1 MPPYTTG
8 SRSAH
13 DIEPRRRTDV
23 MLIRARAPLRL
34 GLAGGGT
41 DLSPYCEQFGGA
53 VLNATIDLY
62 AYATLEPLTGSSVFF
77 AASDIGSEESLSA
90 DPKELVLEGPTALH
104 RAVYRRIV
112 DDFHQGKPFPCRLT
126 TYCEAPPGS
135 GLGSSSTLVV
145 AMVKA
150 FVEALSLPLGDYDIA
165 HLAYVIERNDARLQ
179 GGRQDQYA
187 ATFGGFNFMEF
198 YDGDR
203 VIVNPLRIKNWV
215 LSELEASV
223 VLFHTGVSR
232 SSAAIIAEQTRNV
245 SSSARQSLDA
255 MHQLKADAYEMK
267 EAVLKGDFRKFA
279 TVLNRSWEAK
289 KKTAHS
295 VSNDRINQLFDVAR
309 DAGALAGKVSGAG
322 GGGFITFLVE
332 PRARLNVIRRLE
344 GEEGQVMTCSFTKRG
359 TEGWRIG

>member
-1 MPPYTTG
+1 
-8 SRSAH
+8 
-13 DIEPRRRTDV
+13 

-62 AYATLEPLTGSSVFF
+62 AYATLMPLAGDQVHLVAKDQGF
-77 AASDIGSEESLSA
+77 EETVSA
-90 DPKELVLEGPTALH
+90 DPDAILIEGPAILH

-112 DDFHQGKPFPCRLT
+112 TDFLGGKPYPCRLI

-150 FVEALSLPLGDYDIA
+150 FAELLSLPLGEYDIA
-165 HLAYVIERNDARLQ
+165 KLAFTIEREDAGLQ

-198 YDGDR
+198 HDNDR
-203 VIVNPLRIKNWV
+203 VVVNPLRIKNWI
-215 LSELEASV
+215 LSELEASL

-232 SSAAIIAEQTRNV
+232 SSAAIIAEQAHNIAAQAPR
-245 SSSARQSLDA
+245 SLDA
-255 MHQLKADAYEMK
+255 MHQLKADAFEMK
-267 EAVLKGDFRKFA
+267 EAILKGDFQKFA
-279 TVLNRSWEAK
+279 AVLNHSWIAK
-289 KKTAHS
+289 KRTADII
-295 VSNDRINQLFDVAR
+295 SNDRLDHLFEAALS
-309 DAGALAGKVSGAG
+309 AGAVAGKVSGAG
-322 GGGFITFLVE
+322 GGGFIMFVIDPVE
-332 PRARLNVIRRLE
+332 RIKVIRRLE
-344 GEEGQVMTCSFTKRG
+344 CEEGQVTTFSFTKRG
-359 TEGWRIG
+359 TEGWRID

>member
-1 MPPYTTG
+1 
-8 SRSAH
+8 
-13 DIEPRRRTDV
+13 

-62 AYATLEPLTGSSVFF
+62 AYATLLPLTGDQVYFVAKDGEFEEAMS
-77 AASDIGSEESLSA
+77 AYPDDI
-90 DPKELVLEGPTALH
+90 LVEGATILH

-112 DDFHQGKPFPCRLT
+112 NDFLNGEPYPCRLI

-150 FVEALSLPLGDYDIA
+150 FAEALSLPLGEYDIA
-165 HLAYVIERNDARLQ
+165 KLAFKIEREDAGLQ

-198 YDGDR
+198 HDHER
-203 VIVNPLRIKNWV
+203 VIVNPLRIKNWI
-215 LSELEASV
+215 LSELEASI

-232 SSAAIIAEQTRNV
+232 SSAAIIAEQAHNIAAHTPR
-245 SSSARQSLDA
+245 SLDA
-255 MHQLKADAYEMK
+255 MHQLKADAFEMK
-267 EAVLKGDFRKFA
+267 EAILKGDFQKFA
-279 TVLNRSWEAK
+279 AVLNKSWIAK
-289 KKTAHS
+289 KKTADS
-295 VSNDRINQLFDVAR
+295 ISNARIDHLFATAL
-309 DAGALAGKVSGAG
+309 DAGAIGGKVSGAG
-322 GGGFITFLVE
+322 GGGFIMFVIDPVE
-332 PRARLNVIRRLE
+332 RMRVIRRLE
-344 GEEGQVMTCSFTKRG
+344 REEGHVTTFSFTKRG
-359 TEGWRIG
+359 TEGWRID